1 LKNYTINYKTEN
13 KMKTA
18 NILLMIFLAGGII
31 TSCKPEAKDETKQD
45 ADSIQPVKTTRLS
58 RDTVERQL
66 SYTANLEA
74 WEVVH
79 FAPAKPGRIKKIYV
93 EEGDHVRKGEKLVQM
108 DQTELTQALIQLEN
122 ARINYQRMDTLM
134 ELNSISRQQYDQA
147 KTQYDLAQANLEFL
161 QENTSLEAPFNGVV
175 TAKYYEDGE
184 MYSAAPNTQAG
195 KAAVLTL
202 MQISPLKAKASISE
216 RHFPYIRNGMKT
228 DIHSDIYPKM
238 QFTGEVFRVHP
249 TIDPA
254 TRTFQTEIKIDNPD
268 KKLRPGMFVTL
279 QIKTQ
284 DESTLMVPSIAVIKQ
299 EGTNN
304 RYVFI
309 ANDGKARKVRVKLGD
324 RANEKVEIIS
334 DELKPGMNLII
345 AGQAVLKQGDSIE
358 VTERK

>member
-1 LKNYTINYKTEN
+1 
-13 KMKTA
+13 MKKA
-18 NILLMIFLAGGII
+18 NVLLMIFLAGGII
-31 TSCKPEAKDETKQD
+31 TSCKPEAKDENKKD
-45 ADSIQPVKTTRLS
+45 AEDIQPVKTTILTS
-58 RDTVERQL
+58 DTVERQL

-93 EEGDHVRKGEKLVQM
+93 EEGDYVTKGQKLVQM

-122 ARINYQRMDTLM
+122 ARTNFQRMDTLLD
-134 ELNSISRQQYDQA
+134 LNSISKQQYDQA

-175 TAKYYEDGE
+175 TAKYFEDGE

-216 RHFPYIRNGMKT
+216 RQYPYIRKKMKT
-228 DIHSDIYPKM
+228 NIHSDIYPNMDFK
-238 QFTGEVFRVHP
+238 GEIFRIHP

-254 TRTFQTEIKIDNPD
+254 TRTFQAEIKIDNPD
-268 KKLRPGMFVTL
+268 EKLRPGMFVTV
-279 QIKTQ
+279 QITTQ
-284 DESTLMVPSIAVIKQ
+284 DEATLMVPSIAVIKQ

-309 ANDGKARKVRVKLGD
+309 AENEKARKVGVKLGD
-324 RANEKVEIIS
+324 RANERVEVIS
-334 DELKPGMNLII
+334 NELKPGMDLII

-358 VTERK
+358 VTNK

>member
-1 LKNYTINYKTEN
+1 MKKT
-13 KMKTA
+13 
-18 NILLMIFLAGGII
+18 NILLMILVAAGMM
-31 TSCKPEAKDETKQD
+31 SACKPEAKEEAKKEAIET
-45 ADSIQPVKTTRLS
+45 QPVKVTTLKT
-58 RDTVERQL
+58 DTVERQL

-79 FAPAKPGRIKKIYV
+79 FAPAKPGRIKEIYV

-122 ARINYQRMDTLM
+122 ARTNYQRMDTLL
-134 ELNSISRQQYDQA
+134 ELNSISKQQYDQA
-147 KTQYDLAQANLEFL
+147 KTQYELAQANLEFL

-216 RHFPYIRNGMKT
+216 RHFPYIKTGMKT
-228 DIHSDIYPKM
+228 AVHSDIYKK
-238 QFTGEVFRVHP
+238 QTFKGEIFRVHP

-254 TRTFQTEIKIDNPD
+254 TRTFQAEIKIENQD
-268 KKLRPGMFVTL
+268 KTLRPGMFVTL
-279 QIKTQ
+279 EITTH
-284 DESTLMVPSIAVIKQ
+284 DESTIMVPSIAVIKQ

-304 RYVFI
+304 RFVFV
-309 ANDGKARKVRVKLGD
+309 AEGNKARKINVKMGD

-334 DELKPGMNLII
+334 GELKPGMSLII
-345 AGQAVLKQGDSIE
+345 AGQANLKQGDSIK
-358 VTERK
+358 VTHKQ